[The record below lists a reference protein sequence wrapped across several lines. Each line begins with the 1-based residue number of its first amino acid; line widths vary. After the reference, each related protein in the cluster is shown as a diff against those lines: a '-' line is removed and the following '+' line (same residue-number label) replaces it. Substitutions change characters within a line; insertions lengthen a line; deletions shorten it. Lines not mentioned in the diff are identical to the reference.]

1 MKTIFGASDG
11 IRTVVFPD
19 MVNTIRQGA
28 FNKIGSLRSAVL
40 NEGLKALGTDEYKSD
55 GKGYLGVFQE
65 SGLRRVRLPS
75 TLKKIEYKVFAAC
88 KCLECVGLPEKLE
101 HIGKWCFSDSG
112 LESISLPDTLK
123 TIEDGTF

>member
-40 NEGLKALGTDEYKSD
+40 NEGLKALGTDEYKPD
-55 GKGYLGVFQE
+55 GKGYPGVFQE
-65 SGLRRVRLPS
+65 SGLRRVRLPP
-75 TLKKIEYKVFAAC
+75 TLRRIE
-88 KCLECVGLPEKLE
+88 
-101 HIGKWCFSDSG
+101 H
-112 LESISLPDTLK
+112 
-123 TIEDGTF
+123 